1 MNTERITS
9 FTRDG
14 LVFTVHDAG
23 PVDGIPVVLL
33 HGFPQDSRSWDAV
46 STLLHTRG
54 YRTIAPDQRGYSPG
68 ARPRPRRAYR
78 PAELTQDIV
87 TLIQAA
93 GQGPVHLVGHDWG
106 AVVAWQ
112 VAAVRPDL
120 LRSLTA
126 LSVPHPAAFLQAV
139 LTSSQA
145 RRSRYMLYF
154 QLPRLPE
161 RRLTSGKPWERFL
174 RSAGMSPKAAARD
187 ADLMRPQLV
196 PGDAPVQT
204 RRGHR
209 KGLRPHAVCLE
220 RPGCGARTKGP
231 CADPRF
237 RHRPLYVRGALGR
250 QPLDT
255 RGGARTAGHAAG
267 QAFRLSAVRR
277 WLTPTVPG
285 RACESPAACLRS
297 RTCLFTVSR
306 WPDIALVPGLL
317 VIPAKAA
324 VLPLPPGTV
333 SCQYV

>member
-187 ADLMRPQLV
+187 ADLMR
-196 PGDAPVQT
+196 
-204 RRGHR
+204 
-209 KGLRPHAVCLE
+209 
-220 RPGCGARTKGP
+220 
-231 CADPRF
+231 DPRTA
-237 RHRPLYVRGALGR
+237 RGALNWYR
-250 QPLDT
+250 AMLLSRP
-255 RGGARTAGHAAG
+255 GAVTAKVSVPTLYVWSDRDAALG
-267 QAFRLSAVRR
+267 PKGPA
-277 WLTPTVPG
+277 LTPGFVTGPYTYEVLSGVSHWIPEEAPERLDMLLARHFDSVPSEG
-285 RACESPAACLRS
+285 
-297 RTCLFTVSR
+297 
-306 WPDIALVPGLL
+306 G
-317 VIPAKAA
+317 
-324 VLPLPPGTV
+324 
-333 SCQYV
+333 